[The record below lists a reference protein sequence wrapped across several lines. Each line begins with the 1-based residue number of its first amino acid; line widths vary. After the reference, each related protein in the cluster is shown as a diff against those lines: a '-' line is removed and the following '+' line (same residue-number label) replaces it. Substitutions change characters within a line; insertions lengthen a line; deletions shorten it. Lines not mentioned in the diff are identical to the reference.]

1 MSLAFATEAA
11 NQDLFISWHKKEPP
25 TVQRK
30 IQPMAEHFSKFE
42 KRDLEFLK
50 RTVGEANV
58 SVEEPELL
66 IHAVDSFPSEWVKP
80 DAVVWPETTEQVSR
94 ILGYAN
100 ESRLPIVPRG
110 AGSSL
115 AGNVLPVSHGIVLNF
130 RKMSSIVKILDRDLQ
145 AVVQPG
151 LVYDKLNSELQP
163 YNLFFPPDPGSSSVC
178 TIGGMVANNASGMG
192 AVKYGVT
199 RDYVLKLEVVLPNGQ
214 IIRSGSN
221 ALKSS
226 TGYDLVRLFVG
237 SEGTLGVI
245 TEITLKLRTLPAAMK
260 TAVAYF
266 DSVSAAT
273 EAVSEMMRSGLIPSA
288 LEFLDHETI
297 LAVNRQE
304 GLGLKETAAMLLAE
318 FHGTG
323 DCTAHELESA
333 LSILRKNG
341 AVELHTAKDADERM
355 RLWAG
360 RKGAYPA
367 LARSAPNP
375 IIGDVV
381 VPISKIT
388 AMVRFAYE
396 AAAKYDVK
404 LACFGHSGDGN
415 VHPVVMADRSD
426 KVLWERAARAVEE
439 IVTYAIS
446 LGGVASGEHGIGVE
460 KKRFMELQHGESL
473 ELMKSIKRLVDPNCI
488 MNPGKIFDL

>member
-1 MSLAFATEAA
+1 
-11 NQDLFISWHKKEPP
+11 
-25 TVQRK
+25 
-30 IQPMAEHFSKFE
+30 MAEGFSRFE
-42 KRDLEFLK
+42 NRDLEFLK
-50 RTVGEANV
+50 RAVGEANV
-58 SVEEPELL
+58 SVEESELL
-66 IHAVDSFPSEWVKP
+66 IHAIDSFPSEWVKP
-80 DAVVWPETTEQVSR
+80 DVVVWPENSTQASA
-94 ILGYAN
+94 ILRYAN
-100 ESRLPIVPRG
+100 ERKLPIVPRG

-130 RKMSSIVKILDRDLQ
+130 RKMNSIVRILDGDLQ

-151 LVYDKLNSELQP
+151 VVYDQLNSKLQP

-214 IIRSGSN
+214 VIRLGSN
-221 ALKSS
+221 AIKSS

-245 TEITLKLRTLPAAMK
+245 TEITLRLRTLPPFMR
-260 TAVAYF
+260 TAVANF
-266 DSVSAAT
+266 DSVSATT
-273 EAVSEMMRSGLIPSA
+273 EAVSEVMRSGLIPSA
-288 LEFLDHETI
+288 LEFLDRETI
-297 LAVNRQE
+297 LAVNRNE
-304 GLGLKETAAMLLAE
+304 RLGLKETAAMLLAE
-318 FHGTG
+318 FHGTE
-323 DCTAHELESA
+323 DSTAHELESA
-333 LSILRKNG
+333 LGILRKHG
-341 AVELHTAKDADERM
+341 AVELHTAKDSDERE

-388 AMVRFAYE
+388 DIVRFAYE
-396 AAAKYDVK
+396 TAAKLDVK

-415 VHPVVMADRSD
+415 VHPVIMADRSD
-426 KVLWERAARAVEE
+426 KELWERATRTVEE

-460 KKRFMELQHGESL
+460 KKRFMQIEHGESL

>member
-1 MSLAFATEAA
+1 
-11 NQDLFISWHKKEPP
+11 
-25 TVQRK
+25 
-30 IQPMAEHFSKFE
+30 MAKQFSNFE
-42 KRDLEFLK
+42 KSDLEYLK
-50 RTVGEANV
+50 TIVGDANV
-58 SVEEPELL
+58 TVDEPELL

-80 DAVVWPETTEQVSR
+80 DAVVWPDSAEQVSR
-94 ILGYAN
+94 VLSYAN
-100 ESRLPIVPRG
+100 ERKLPVVPRG

-130 RKMSSIVKILDRDLQ
+130 RRMSSIVKILHQDLQ

-151 LVYDKLNSELQP
+151 LVYDKLNSELHP

-178 TIGGMVANNASGMG
+178 TVGGMVANNASGMG

-199 RDYVLKLEVVLPNGQ
+199 GDYVLKLEVVLPDGQ
-214 IIRSGSN
+214 TIRPGSN
-221 ALKSS
+221 AIKSS
-226 TGYDLVRLFVG
+226 TGYDLVHLFVG

-245 TEITLKLRTLPAAMK
+245 TEITLKLKTLPASMK
-260 TAVAYF
+260 TALAYF
-266 DSVSAAT
+266 DSVSATT
-273 EAVSEMMRSGLIPSA
+273 EAVSEIMRSGIIPSA

-297 LAVNRQE
+297 IAVNQRE
-304 GLGLKETAAMLLAE
+304 KLGLKETAAMLLAE
-318 FHGTG
+318 FHGAE
-323 DCTAHELESA
+323 DSAAQELELA
-333 LSILRKNG
+333 LSILRRND
-341 AVELHTAKDADERM
+341 AIDLYTAKDEDERQ

-388 AMVRFAYE
+388 AMVKFAYQ
-396 AAAKYDVK
+396 AAAKHDVK

-426 KVLWERAARAVEE
+426 KELWERATKAVDE
-439 IVTYAIS
+439 IVRHAIS
-446 LGGVASGEHGIGVE
+446 LGGVASGEHGIGIE
-460 KKRFMELQHGESL
+460 KKRFMQLQHGESL
-473 ELMKSIKRLVDPNCI
+473 DLMKSVKRLVDPNCI
-488 MNPGKIFDL
+488 MNPGKIFDI

>member
-1 MSLAFATEAA
+1 
-11 NQDLFISWHKKEPP
+11 
-25 TVQRK
+25 
-30 IQPMAEHFSKFE
+30 MAEGFSRFE
-42 KRDLEFLK
+42 NRDLEFL
-50 RTVGEANV
+50 RRAVGEANV
-58 SVEEPELL
+58 SVEESELL
-66 IHAVDSFPSEWVKP
+66 IHAIDSFPSEWVKP
-80 DAVVWPETTEQVSR
+80 DVVVWPENTEQVST
-94 ILGYAN
+94 ILRYAN
-100 ESRLPIVPRG
+100 ERKLPIVPRG

-115 AGNVLPVSHGIVLNF
+115 AGNVLPVQHGIVLNF
-130 RKMSSIVKILDRDLQ
+130 RKMSSILKILDRDLQ
-145 AVVQPG
+145 VVVQPG
-151 LVYDKLNSELQP
+151 VVYDQLNLKLQP
-163 YNLFFPPDPGSSSVC
+163 YNLVFPPDPGSSSVC

-214 IIRSGSN
+214 VIRSGSN
-221 ALKSS
+221 AIKSS

-245 TEITLKLRTLPAAMK
+245 TEITLRLRTLPMAMR

-266 DSVSAAT
+266 DSVSATT
-273 EAVSEMMRSGLIPSA
+273 EAVSEIVRSGIIPSA
-288 LEFLDHETI
+288 LEFLDRETI
-297 LAVNRQE
+297 LAVNRNE
-304 GLGLKETAAMLLAE
+304 GLGLKETAAMLLTE
-318 FHGTG
+318 FHGTE
-323 DCTAHELESA
+323 DSTAHELESA
-333 LSILRKNG
+333 LSILRKHG
-341 AVELHTAKDADERM
+341 AVELHTAKDPDERK

-388 AMVRFAYE
+388 EIVTFAYE
-396 AAAKYDVK
+396 TAAKFEVK

-426 KVLWERAARAVEE
+426 KEQWERATRAIEG
-439 IVTYAIS
+439 IVRYAVS

-460 KKRFMELQHGESL
+460 KKRFMELEHGESL
-473 ELMKSIKRLVDPNCI
+473 ELMKCIKRLVDPNCI